1 MKKYLN
7 LFVISAM
14 LFCALSCT
22 EKQSGGG
29 GETPNVGKNV
39 TVKFTPERT
48 KVFKNP
54 FSGWAIYAGLGSGLP
69 MTFWD
74 LYDNY
79 PSKVGNIKLS
89 DYASL
94 LLVRMKWAELE
105 PERGLYAWDPSCN
118 TPEAQRYR
126 MLIEGARQRGLKVVI
141 SMRNDS
147 RDLDV
152 WAVPKYLRDELGCQG
167 FTSGGKNV
175 WTPYPDDPVFQREYA
190 KFLKALATQL
200 DDPSIGAY
208 VQGLGIG
215 LWGEYHTCIYSTGT
229 EAPRQAVLEWLCD
242 AFMDAFQNI
251 PVVINYHR
259 LVGSTKG
266 SGSADPQ
273 SAALLD
279 IAYQK
284 GLCFGSGAFGMK
296 SYYST
301 WERNFIAG
309 YKYKVPVTMEGGW
322 VRGSHSMAAINGDGY
337 ATWADVRKGEYLE
350 AAGAFANVMDLRYNS
365 DYKISET
372 WSWLNEAWDLF
383 QGFITD
389 GMYRL
394 YPSKI
399 SYPDVIA
406 NGAKFSIQSTWNN
419 LGWSYCPTNVVQ
431 YKKRYKVAYALL
443 DGAGN
448 PAKLFYHNEADPS
461 KWYKDQPVNYTYENT
476 MSGVPAGKYTLAVAI
491 VDVIKENTPGILLS
505 VKNTQ
510 KIAGE
515 WVKIGEVEV
524 R

>member
-1 MKKYLN
+1 MKKTFN
-7 LFVISAM
+7 LFA
-14 LFCALSCT
+14 LAALLLCAVSCSQ
-22 EKQSGGG
+22 KQGGQDNPEPVSG
-29 GETPNVGKNV
+29 T

-48 KVFKNP
+48 KVYKNP
-54 FSGWAIYAGLGSGLP
+54 FSGWAIYAGLGSGMPLN
-69 MTFWD
+69 FWD

-79 PSKVGNIKLS
+79 PSAIGNIKLS
-89 DYASL
+89 DYANL
-94 LLVRMKWAELE
+94 LLVRMKWSELE
-105 PERGLYAWDPSCN
+105 PERGVYVWDPSCN
-118 TPEAQRYR
+118 TPEAQRYK
-126 MLIEGARQRGLKVVI
+126 MLVEGARARGLKVVI

-167 FTSGGKNV
+167 FTSGSKNV
-175 WTPYPDDPVFQREYA
+175 WTPYPDDPIFQREYS
-190 KFLKALATQL
+190 KFLKALASQL
-200 DDPSIGAY
+200 DDPEIGAY

-242 AFMDAFQNI
+242 AFMEAFQNI

-273 SAALLD
+273 STPLLD

-394 YPSKI
+394 YPTKVT
-399 SYPDVIA
+399 YPEQVSL
-406 NGAKFSIQSTWNN
+406 GGKFTLSTSWSN
-419 LGWSYCPTNVVQ
+419 LGWSYCPVNLVQ

-443 DGAGN
+443 DSKDQVAELYYA
-448 PAKLFYHNEADPS
+448 PDQDPS
-461 KWYKDQPVNYTYENT
+461 KWYKDAVVSYDFKGTV
-476 MSGVPAGKYTLAVAI
+476 SDVPAGTYTWAVAI
-491 VDVIKENTPGILLS
+491 VDVLNDNVPGIHLA
-505 VKNTQ
+505 VKDNKKTSD
-510 KIAGE
+510 G
-515 WVKIGEVEV
+515 WVKIGQVTV
-524 R
+524 K